1 MKAIE
6 FSPKLLKEL
15 RSLRRKDKNL
25 FERIGK
31 QLALFQKDP
40 NHNSLR
46 LHKLK
51 GNLKNVWSI
60 SIDKNYR
67 ILYIDEG
74 DSAYFFG
81 LGTHDEVYKK

>member
-1 MKAIE
+1 MKVIE
-6 FSPKLLKEL
+6 FSPKLLEEL
-15 RSLRRKDKNL
+15 RTLRRQDKKL
-25 FERIGK
+25 FERIDK
-31 QLALFQKDP
+31 QLTLFQKDP

-67 ILYIDEG
+67 MLFIDGG
-74 DSAYFFG
+74 DSAYFFE